1 MPRPVSSP
9 WTLTREDSDDRLAG
23 PTSRF
28 TSWIPTSSTLGVMSR
43 MGFTIVR
50 LCGTH
55 WHGIGWALESST
67 SCVDFGF
74 SDLRSC
80 FPMSVSS
87 FASTTSSRTSSQSTG
102 RLSWSPR
109 GAGPSRCGSRL
120 ASLLV
125 PHEPNEL
132 YESREQHPPVRTRP
146 PFSERE
152 FEYTRDHL
160 DPLPRILAEL
170 GQNSIVSGRILALP
184 DAPHPRNSR
193 CLAPFS
199 RLRC

>member
-87 FASTTSSRTSSQSTG
+87 FGSTTSSRTSSQSTG

-132 YESREQHPPVRTRP
+132 YESREQHPPVERALHSANVSSSTRVITSIRSP
-146 PFSERE
+146 E
-152 FEYTRDHL
+152 FWPSSARIRSFLAEFWRFLTL
-160 DPLPRILAEL
+160 LTPGILA
-170 GQNSIVSGRILALP
+170 V
-184 DAPHPRNSR
+184 
-193 CLAPFS
+193 
-199 RLRC
+199 